1 MKLTFQYIES
11 NDPQLSDDMII
22 CDQFPEFHI
31 QVAQDGNFY
40 LIKELSDFRFQDM
53 GKYYSK
59 QMAQKRLEFFATT
72 A

>member
-1 MKLTFQYIES
+1 
-11 NDPQLSDDMII
+11 MII
-22 CDQFPEFHI
+22 CDQFSEFHI

-40 LIKELSDFRFQDM
+40 LIKELSDCRFQDM

>member
-11 NDPQLSDDMII
+11 NDPQLTDDMII
-22 CDQFPEFHI
+22 CDQFSNFHI
-31 QVAQDGNFY
+31 QVAQDGYFY
-40 LIKELSDFRFQDM
+40 LIKELSDSRFQDM

>member
-1 MKLTFQYIES
+1 MNLTFQYIKSDE
-11 NDPQLSDDMII
+11 PQLTDDMII

-40 LIKELSDFRFQDM
+40 LIKELSGSQFQDM
-53 GKYYSK
+53 GRYYSK